1 MRPLRLFPLVLSLA
15 AVPSTAISART
26 MTIQD
31 YPVRTP
37 ATAGDEEY
45 DDRYEQEKREQRRKE
60 QEAQQEN
67 SACELGCVEHEGLQ
81 TRGIPDT
88 PLVAVIHEATRD
100 DGVLT
105 LRLRIY
111 NDGAEPARLTIDPSN
126 AYESFFV
133 KVGEEKLS
141 ILKDEDGELEAKEPL
156 EIDLKPGKMESWW
169 AKFPAPSADSETF
182 DLEIPPI
189 ATFTN
194 VPIAD
199 D

>member
-1 MRPLRLFPLVLSLA
+1 MRSLRLFPLVFSLA
-15 AVPSTAISART
+15 AVPSTVISARA
-26 MTIQD
+26 MTVQD

-45 DDRYEQEKREQRRKE
+45 DDRYERERREQRRKD
-60 QEAQQEN
+60 QEAQHDN
-67 SACELGCVEHEGLQ
+67 SACETGCVEHEGLQ

-105 LRLRIY
+105 LRLRFY
-111 NDGAEPARLTIDPSN
+111 NDGVEPARLTIDPTSDS
-126 AYESFFV
+126 EPFFV
-133 KVGEEKLS
+133 QVGPEKLF
-141 ILKDEDGELEAKEPL
+141 ILTDEDGELDAKEPL
-156 EIDLKPGKMESWW
+156 EVDLKPGQMESWW
-169 AKFPAPSADSETF
+169 AKFPAPAADTKTF

-194 VPIAD
+194 VPIVD